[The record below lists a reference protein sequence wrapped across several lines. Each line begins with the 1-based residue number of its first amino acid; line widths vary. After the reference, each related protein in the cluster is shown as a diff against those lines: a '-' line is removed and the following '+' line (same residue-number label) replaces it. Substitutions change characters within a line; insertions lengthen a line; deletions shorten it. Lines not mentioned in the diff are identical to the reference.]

1 MMILCTS
8 LLALLAVPALVS
20 CSYLLLLTLFS
31 QARRSPAVASRR
43 TWRFDVI
50 VPAHDEQALIAR
62 TVGNLLQMERERAE
76 FRVLV
81 VADNCSDGTAALARA
96 AGAHVLERRHE
107 QLRGKGYA
115 LEFAFQHSRSD
126 GWADAVVV
134 IDADSMVSPNLL
146 TACALRLDE
155 GAQAVQV
162 YYGVLDPHSSW
173 RTRLMCIALSAFHK
187 LRSRARER
195 FRLSSGLRGN
205 GWCVTH
211 EVMQRVPYRAF
222 SLAEDIEY
230 GIELGLAGE
239 RVHYADEAEVAAE
252 MVNDAASATTQR
264 RRWEQGRLQLIA
276 NGTRA
281 LLRAARRQRSWLCV
295 DLAMDLLVLP
305 LAYVAINVVALLG
318 VATLLWL
325 LNPAAM
331 LWPALWLGLG
341 GACAVSLVLY
351 VLRGWQL
358 SGMGARGL
366 LDLARA
372 PFFVAWKVLL
382 MLQPRGSLEWV
393 RTRRK
398 LS

>member
-1 MMILCTS
+1 MMTLFTS
-8 LLALLAVPALVS
+8 LLALLAVPALLS
-20 CSYLLLLTLFS
+20 CLYLLLLTSFS
-31 QARRSPAVASRR
+31 QAPPPPRVAARR

-62 TVGNLLQMERERAE
+62 TVLNLLQMERACAQ

-81 VADNCSDGTAALARA
+81 IADNCSDDTAAAARA
-96 AGAHVLERRHE
+96 AGARVLERRHP

-115 LEFAFQHSRSD
+115 LEFAFQRSRD
-126 GWADAVVV
+126 EGWADAVVI
-134 IDADSMVSPNLL
+134 IDADSMVSHNLL
-146 TACALRLDE
+146 CACAHRLDA

-195 FRLSSGLRGN
+195 FGLSCGLRGN

-211 EVMQRVPYRAF
+211 ELLQRVPYRAF

-230 GIELGLAGE
+230 GIELGLAGV
-239 RVHYADEAEVAAE
+239 RVHYADEAEVVAE

-264 RRWEQGRLQLIA
+264 RRWELGRLQLIVS
-276 NGTRA
+276 GTRA
-281 LLRAARRQRSWLCV
+281 LLRAARQQRAWLCV

-305 LAYVAINVVALLG
+305 LAYVALNVCALL
-318 VATLLWL
+318 VAATLLWL
-325 LNPAAM
+325 WNPAAT
-331 LWPALWLGLG
+331 LGLWLVAG
-341 GACAVSLVLY
+341 CAVSLTLY

-358 SGMGARGL
+358 SRMGARGL
-366 LDLARA
+366 LDLVRA
-372 PFFVAWKVLL
+372 PFFVAWKLLL
-382 MLQPRGSLEWV
+382 MLQRRESQEWV

>member
-1 MMILCTS
+1 MNILLTTILT
-8 LLALLAVPALVS
+8 LLAIPAVCS
-20 CSYLLLLTLFS
+20 CLYLLLLTLAS
-31 QARRSPAVASRR
+31 GRPRVPAAAAARA
-43 TWRFDVI
+43 WRFDVI
-50 VPAHDEQALIAR
+50 VPAHNEQALIAR
-62 TVGNLLQMERERAE
+62 TVGNLLQQAWPRGD

-81 VADNCSDGTAALARA
+81 VADNCTDATATLARA
-96 AGAHVLERRHE
+96 AGAEVLERSHQ

-115 LEFAFQHSRSD
+115 LEFAFQRSRAD

-134 IDADSMVSPNLL
+134 VDADSEASHNLL
-146 TACALRLDE
+146 SACGARLDA
-155 GAQAVQV
+155 GAAAVQV

-195 FRLSSGLRGN
+195 FGVSCGLRGN

-211 EVMQRVPYRAF
+211 AALQRVPYGAF

-239 RVHYADEAEVAAE
+239 RVHYADEAHVAGE
-252 MVNDAASATTQR
+252 MVSDARSAGTQR
-264 RRWEQGRLQLIA
+264 KRWEHGRFELIA
-276 NGTRA
+276 GRSMP
-281 LLRAARRQRSWLCV
+281 LLRAAMRQRSLACL
-295 DLAMDLLVLP
+295 DLALDLLVLP
-305 LAYVAINVVALLG
+305 LAYVALNVLLLLLG
-318 VATLLWL
+318 AGLVSWWDPTAMHWLWL
-325 LNPAAM
+325 ACGCAA
-331 LWPALWLGLG
+331 
-341 GACAVSLVLY
+341 SLALY

-358 SGMGARGL
+358 SGMGAAGL

-372 PFFVAWKVLL
+372 PFFIAWKVLL
-382 MLQPRGSLEWV
+382 MLQPRESAWV